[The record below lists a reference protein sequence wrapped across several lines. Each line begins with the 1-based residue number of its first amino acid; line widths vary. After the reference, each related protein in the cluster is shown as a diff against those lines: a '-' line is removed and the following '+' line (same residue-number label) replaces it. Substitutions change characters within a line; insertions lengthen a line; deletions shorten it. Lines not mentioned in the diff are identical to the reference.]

1 MKFWLDDVLVYFPF
15 KLLYTE
21 QKEYMEGLKK
31 ILDKGGHGIIE
42 MPTGT
47 GKTVSLLSFILSYQ
61 LAHPLQYR
69 KLVYCTRTFAELE
82 KTIEELKLVVDY
94 IQAEFTEEDEERIR
108 KIIEQKTSEES
119 KKQVENLEEEK
130 VIKKKGW
137 KPKTA
142 PVKSRVFTAKNILA
156 IGMSARRA
164 LCVHPEV
171 SKFTEREKVDAECF
185 ERTAKWKRVVNEVF
199 IP

>member
-15 KLLYTE
+15 KLLYNE

-31 ILDKGGHGIIE
+31 ILDQGGKGIIE

-61 LAHPLQYR
+61 LAKPLQYR
-69 KLVYCTRTFAELE
+69 KLIYCTRTFAELE

-94 IQAEFTEEDEERIR
+94 ILNEISEEETERTLRILEERAAQE
-108 KIIEQKTSEES
+108 KNNQ
-119 KKQVENLEEEK
+119 LEDLEGDK
-130 VIKKKGW
+130 VMKKKGW
-137 KPKTA
+137 KDKKPLPKTRLMT
-142 PVKSRVFTAKNILA
+142 PKKILA

-185 ERTAKWKRVVNEVF
+185 SRTARWHRAQNQVR
-199 IP
+199 